1 MIYDIQ
7 KGIYIYK
14 LQAKIEVVYRFKC
27 SASERCQ
34 SQVTQNKGQQITSQ
48 QAIMKNL
55 APGIMI
61 SINVNLV
68 LDLQAD
74 V

>member
-14 LQAKIEVVYRFKC
+14 LQAKIKVVYRFKC

-34 SQVTQNKGQQITSQ
+34 SQVTQNKGQVTSQ

-68 LDLQAD
+68 LDL
-74 V
+74 